1 MKSLPAFCRLSIL
14 VSQGFL
20 STLSFLSAQAVNIHV
35 IFQSLMFF
43 CILHTFLSAAGSPL
57 WFKKKS
63 DKMASFPI
71 MRLCQQS
78 KPAWRCLNIV
88 VCDRWAVSVTQSSST
103 CSLFFLKVTDPP
115 PVIAYSGGVQH
126 SSKWEI
132 CKSAYFCFAKGFIC
146 VEGFSHRAQDLWGL
160 QSSSRLSLSWRKKKQ
175 IRGSSTWT
183 IQNIFSFLTSTEMC
197 SFT

>member
-1 MKSLPAFCRLSIL
+1 MKSLPAFCRLSVL

-57 WFKKKS
+57 WFKKKR

-103 CSLFFLKVTDPP
+103 CSLFLKVTDTPPLPWSLTLEVYNIALNEKFVNLLIFDLQSDSSVRRGFPTEPKISEVYSP
-115 PVIAYSGGVQH
+115 PVDCHCHQRKFNLNDS
-126 SSKWEI
+126 E
-132 CKSAYFCFAKGFIC
+132 YFFP
-146 VEGFSHRAQDLWGL
+146 S
-160 QSSSRLSLSWRKKKQ
+160 
-175 IRGSSTWT
+175 
-183 IQNIFSFLTSTEMC
+183 
-197 SFT
+197 